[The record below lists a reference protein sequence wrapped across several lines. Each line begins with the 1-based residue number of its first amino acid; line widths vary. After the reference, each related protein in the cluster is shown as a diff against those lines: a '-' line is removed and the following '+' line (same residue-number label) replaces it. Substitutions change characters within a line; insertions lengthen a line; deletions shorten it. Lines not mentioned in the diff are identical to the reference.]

1 MKYLL
6 ISLTTSALLLF
17 TGCSGKKYFEPE
29 DVSSNIELNE
39 ESLPA
44 SIKSMNKIGATLED
58 NKIITEKGISQ
69 IELPEGFEFLNTTS
83 DGKII
88 VTNHINKLL
97 IGDKTITLKDVP
109 VAASLKN
116 EKLAVVYANNSIELI
131 DINANKTLFKEYLQL
146 SLANDTR
153 IANPHF
159 MGNLILFPTLNG
171 KVIIV
176 SSLNNESVKNISVDP
191 DNEFNNIISLNVIE
205 STQTL
210 IVASPNKIVSISPKE
225 VLSKEYDLRDIIV
238 KKDNVYIATVD
249 GQIIKLTA
257 NLELVAK
264 KKYKYAKIHALAF
277 TNSLY
282 AVESQGFLINISDD
296 FKKDT
301 IYDFSFDNEERMISI
316 GNRIYFGND
325 YITLP

>member
-1 MKYLL
+1 MKYILTSLL
-6 ISLTTSALLLF
+6 SLFLF
-17 TGCSGKKYFEPE
+17 TACSGKKYYEPE
-29 DVSSNIELNE
+29 DVSSNIELNK
-39 ESLPA
+39 ESMSS
-44 SIKSMNKIGATLED
+44 SISSMNKIGGTLN
-58 NKIITEKGISQ
+58 NKQVITKNGISSY
-69 IELPEGFEFLNTTS
+69 ELPEGFDFLNITE
-83 DGKII
+83 DGRIIATNYIDKI
-88 VTNHINKLL
+88 L
-97 IGDKTITLKDVP
+97 IGKEERVVKDVV

-116 EKLAVVYANNSIELI
+116 EKLALVYSSNTIELL
-131 DINANKTLFKEYLQL
+131 DINTSKTLFKEYLPL

-153 IANPHF
+153 ITNPYF

-176 SSLNNESVKNISVDP
+176 SSSNNESIKNISVDP

-225 VLSKEYDLRDIIV
+225 ILSKDYEIGDIIV
-238 KKDNVYIATVD
+238 NKENIYLATID

-257 NLELVAK
+257 NLDQVAK

-277 TNSLY
+277 TDSLY
-282 AVESQGFLINISDD
+282 AIESQGYLINIKDD
-296 FKKDT
+296 FAEDT
-301 IYDFSFDNEERMISI
+301 IYNFGFDNEERMIAI
-316 GNRIYFGND
+316 GNKVYFGSK